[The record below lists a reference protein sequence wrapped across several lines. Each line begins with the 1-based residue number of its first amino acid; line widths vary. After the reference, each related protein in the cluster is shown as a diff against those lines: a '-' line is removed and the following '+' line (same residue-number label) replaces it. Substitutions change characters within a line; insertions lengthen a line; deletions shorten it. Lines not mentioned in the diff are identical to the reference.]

1 MAGEENGGE
10 FESRMDG
17 IFIKVID
24 VVEDGH
30 VFFVAFPMAAAVGFL
45 SRSRSI

>member
-30 VFFVAFPMAAAVGFL
+30 VFFCRLPNGGSSRFS